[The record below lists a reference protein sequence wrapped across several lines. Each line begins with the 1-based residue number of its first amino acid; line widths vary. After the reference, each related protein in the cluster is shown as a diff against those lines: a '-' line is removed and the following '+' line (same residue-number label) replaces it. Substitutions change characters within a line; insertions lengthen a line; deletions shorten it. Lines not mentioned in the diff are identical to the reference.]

1 VVASICIDNNDFKVD
16 PVNGRL
22 ELNHHFVQNNVE
34 TFAPHVLNGAQDV
47 FEKIVAFDDVVIP
60 VDGYYIV
67 TMDARGNATI
77 TSASPGTIVAASV
90 SAQLRVNNV
99 AVAGTETMLITN
111 SQGSSTVDQPALQLH
126 GTGSCTRTLFLTAG
140 QALSLWGKRNA
151 DPGTTTSILS
161 DDDGRCRITATRIS
175 GV

>member
-1 VVASICIDNNDFKVD
+1 MVTSVCVDEDDFQVEAGT
-16 PVNGRL
+16 GRL
-22 ELNHHFVQNNVE
+22 QLAHHFVQNNPE
-34 TFAPHVLNGAQDV
+34 AFTFVLDGANDV
-47 FEKIVAFDDVVIP
+47 FEKITDFDDVIVP

-77 TSASPGTIVAASV
+77 TGASPGTVVAAGV

-99 AVAGTETMLITN
+99 AVAGTETSLIHN
-111 SQGSSTVDQPALQLH
+111 SQGASTVDQPALQLH

-140 QALSLWGKRNA
+140 QALSMWGKRNA
-151 DPGTTTSILS
+151 DAGTTTTILS

>member
-1 VVASICIDNNDFKVD
+1 MVTSICVDEDDFKVD
-16 PVNGRL
+16 PDNGRL
-22 ELNHHFVQNNVE
+22 QLEHYFEQNSPE
-34 TFAPHVLNGAQDV
+34 GFTFTLDGANDV
-47 FEKIVAFDDVVIP
+47 FEKVTDFDDVV
-60 VDGYYIV
+60 VTKDGYYIV

-77 TSASPGTIVAASV
+77 TGATPGTIVAASV

-99 AVAGTETMLITN
+99 AVAGTETMCVTT
-111 SQGSSTVDQPALQLH
+111 SQGMSSVDQPAFQIH
-126 GTGSCTRTLFLTAG
+126 GTGSCTRTLSLTAG

-151 DPGTTTSILS
+151 DAGTTTTILS

>member
-1 VVASICIDNNDFKVD
+1 VVTSVCVDEDDFQVEAGT
-16 PVNGRL
+16 GRL
-22 ELNHHFVQNNVE
+22 QLAHHFVQNNPE
-34 TFAPHVLNGAQDV
+34 AFSFTLDGANDV
-47 FEKIVAFDDVVIP
+47 FEKITDFDDVIIP

-67 TMDARGNATI
+67 TMDARGETVI
-77 TSASPGTIVAASV
+77 TGAGPGTVVATAV

-99 AVAGTETMLITN
+99 AVAGTETMCCVTTQGAPTN
-111 SQGSSTVDQPALQLH
+111 DQPALQNQ

-140 QALSLWGKRNA
+140 QALSMWGKRNA
-151 DPGTTTSILS
+151 DAGTTCLILS